1 MDERRKAPRKQTDD
15 FFGIYNRETDEFIG
29 KLLDLSAKGM
39 MISAIDSMETKTTYE
54 IRIIF
59 PKPIEGKN
67 MLTFD
72 AECVWCSESHD
83 PNKKYNAGFHIT
95 DINSKDVET
104 IKNLLNNALFYD
116 EEQPRMTLAKKST

>member
-1 MDERRKAPRKQTDD
+1 MKERRKAPRKQTDD

-29 KLLDLSAKGM
+29 KLLDLSTKGM
-39 MISAIDSMETKTTYE
+39 MISALDSMETKTTYE
-54 IRIIF
+54 IKIIF

-72 AECVWCSESHD
+72 AECVWCCENHD
-83 PNKKYNAGFHIT
+83 PNKKYNVGFHIT
-95 DINSKDVET
+95 DINPKDVET